1 MWLFEGYRHGAVG
14 RDGDGLNGLLILFFF
29 HQAGQVD
36 GRNLRWEA
44 GISRRDT
51 LEDQADYLLRLL
63 RFLQPPVD
71 GVGQADNF
79 TGGCIGGGGRRCG
92 RVLRRLP
99 PDLRQQGF
107 IGDDRPGAALLTL
120 QVQRVRP
127 LGTAAEDT
135 LQPAAAVLAVQPVPQ
150 AQDGPVVRLSL

>member
-1 MWLFEGYRHGAVG
+1 MEAQAVIPWYGDPVHQLPEQSSEHPKAAWKEKGA
-14 RDGDGLNGLLILFFF
+14 R
-29 HQAGQVD
+29 QARPAPAGPAVLPALRRPAEAYLRD

-79 TGGCIGGGGRRCG
+79 TGGY
-92 RVLRRLP
+92 
-99 PDLRQQGF
+99 
-107 IGDDRPGAALLTL
+107 
-120 QVQRVRP
+120 P
-127 LGTAAEDT
+127 L
-135 LQPAAAVLAVQPVPQ
+135 
-150 AQDGPVVRLSL
+150 S